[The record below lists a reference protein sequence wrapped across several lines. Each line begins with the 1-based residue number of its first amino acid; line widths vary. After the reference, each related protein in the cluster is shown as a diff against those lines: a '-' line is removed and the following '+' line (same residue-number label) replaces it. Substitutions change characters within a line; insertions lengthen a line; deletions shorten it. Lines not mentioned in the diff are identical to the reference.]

1 MIRIQFIRTN
11 YGTDKNVCS
20 TRLVGQTSLFD
31 QTKYELNH
39 LRKSFL
45 LFLLLL
51 GLNSLGAKANYI
63 YQDNSSTF
71 SVTKESDSLKTLSL
85 EKAMKTQTPPTKP
98 YEMAKSPTWAIIQS
112 LILPGLGQFYNEA
125 YWKAPIF
132 LGGAGTLT
140 YFIIADWK
148 QYDKFQKIYDNS
160 TTQLGKDTSNNYKE
174 FYRDRRDKLGF
185 YLLGVYI
192 LAAVDAY
199 VGAHLFDFDVSD
211 EKVTFS
217 ISPNQ
222 YKGVSFNLYIKF

>member
-1 MIRIQFIRTN
+1 MIRTQFIRTYN
-11 YGTDKNVCS
+11 GTDKNVCS
-20 TRLVGQTSLFD
+20 TRLVGRTFLFD
-31 QTKYELNH
+31 QTKFVLNF

-45 LFLLLL
+45 LLLLLL
-51 GLNSLGAKANYI
+51 GMNSLGAKACNI
-63 YQDNSSTF
+63 DQDNSSTF
-71 SVTKESDSLKTLSL
+71 SVTEERDTLKIKSMSD
-85 EKAMKTQTPPTKP
+85 AMKTQPPPTKP

-112 LILPGLGQFYNEA
+112 LLLPGLGQFYNEA
-125 YWKAPIF
+125 YWKVPIF
-132 LGGAGTLT
+132 MGGAGTLT
-140 YFIIADWK
+140 YFFIADWK

-160 TTQLGKDTSNNYKE
+160 TTQFGKDTANIYKE
-174 FYRDRRDKLGF
+174 FHRDRRDKLGF

-217 ISPNQ
+217 ITPNP